1 MSVLP
6 DHAVRSDDPVRP
18 DRSALSVGV
27 LYGGDSPERAG
38 SIVSGEAACKALS
51 AQGVRAELIDLTD
64 LDLAAL
70 CGRIDV
76 ALLAAH
82 GLGGEDGKVQG
93 VLDLL
98 GIPYTG
104 SGVLASATGMH
115 KVRFKE
121 LMRSDLIDT
130 PRWVDISPSWST
142 ETTISTAALTLGYP
156 LFLKPVS
163 GGGSLA
169 AGIAR
174 NSTELRDLLTQA
186 RERPYDGYMIEEYV
200 PGTPCT
206 VGVLETGGEL
216 DTLPVHSVETDR
228 PFYDY
233 DAKHDLS
240 LRRETCPAPLPDLV
254 TTRLTQ
260 LALRA
265 HRRIGAHGVSRVD
278 FLVSPDGRIP
288 MLEINTVPG
297 LSPNGNL
304 ATMAAAA
311 GIPYEELILRVL
323 DTAFTK
329 PAYVP

>member
-1 MSVLP
+1 M
-6 DHAVRSDDPVRP
+6 R
-18 DRSALSVGV
+18 VGV

-38 SIVSGEAACKALS
+38 SIVSGEAASKALS
-51 AQGVRAELIDLTD
+51 VQGVRAELIDLTG

-70 CGRIDV
+70 SGRIDV

-93 VLDLL
+93 ALDLL

-121 LMRSDLIDT
+121 LMQSNLVDT
-130 PRWVDISPSWST
+130 PSWVDISPSWSIDT
-142 ETTISTAALTLGYP
+142 AISTASMSLGYP

-174 NSTELRDLLTQA
+174 DSTELRDLLSQA
-186 RERPYDGYMIEEYV
+186 RERPYDGYLIEEYV
-200 PGTPCT
+200 PGTPCS
-206 VGVLETGGEL
+206 VGVLETEGEL
-216 DTLPVHSVETDR
+216 HTLPVHSVETDR

-233 DAKHDLS
+233 EAKHDLA
-240 LRRETCPAPLPDLV
+240 LRREQCPALIPDLMS
-254 TTRLTQ
+254 TRLRQ

-278 FLVSPDGRIP
+278 FLLSPDGRTP

-297 LSPNGNL
+297 LSPSGNL